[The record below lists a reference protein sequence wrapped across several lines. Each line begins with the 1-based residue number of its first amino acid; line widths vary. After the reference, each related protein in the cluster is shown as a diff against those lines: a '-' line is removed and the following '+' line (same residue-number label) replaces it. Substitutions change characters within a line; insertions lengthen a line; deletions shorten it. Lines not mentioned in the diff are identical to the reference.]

1 MDRNPGQKLQVIG
14 GGRMGQALVGGLI
27 EAGWAKPS
35 DLTIV
40 EVLADQRDRLS
51 AMLPGVDIVDAPLR
65 GDDAG
70 VDTLLAVKPHHVT
83 DVCADLKSPGRVIS
97 IAAGVTI
104 AAIEAALPAGTP
116 VIRVMPNTPA
126 LVGAGVSGLAAGTN
140 ATATDLEWAVAVLG
154 AVGETVVVTEAQLD
168 AVTGLS
174 GSGPAYI
181 FLVAEAMID
190 AGVRYG
196 LPRSTSATLAIN
208 TIYGAGRLMAETGT
222 DPVELRAAVTTPA
235 GTTAAGLAALED
247 HGLRAA
253 FSAAVG
259 AATDRSIELGRG

>member
-1 MDRNPGQKLQVIG
+1 MGQSQGRTLQMVG
-14 GGRMGQALVGGLI
+14 GGKMGQALVGGLL
-27 EAGWAKPS
+27 EAGWADPAE
-35 DLTIV
+35 LTIV
-40 EVLADQRDRLS
+40 EVLAEQRDRLTDE
-51 AMLPGVDIVDAPLR
+51 LPGVNVVADPLA
-65 GDDAG
+65 DPG
-70 VDTLLAVKPHHVT
+70 VDTVLAVKPHYVV
-83 DVCADLKSPGRVIS
+83 DVCGGLTAPGRVIS
-97 IAAGVTI
+97 IAAGITI
-104 AAIEAALPAGTP
+104 ATIEAALPAGTP

-126 LVGAGVSGLAAGTN
+126 LVGAGVSGLAPGTN
-140 ATATDLEWAVAVLG
+140 AADADLEWAVEVLG

-168 AVTGLS
+168 AVTGMS

-181 FLVAEAMID
+181 FLVAEAMTD

-196 LPRSTSATLAIN
+196 LPRPIAAKLAVN
-208 TIYGAGRLMAETGT
+208 TINGAGRLMTETGT

>member
-1 MDRNPGQKLQVIG
+1 MQVVG
-14 GGRMGQALVGGLI
+14 GGKMGQALVGGLI
-27 EAGWAKPS
+27 EAGWAEPS

-40 EVLADQRDRLS
+40 EVLADQRDRLTG
-51 AMLPGVDIVDAPLR
+51 MFPGVNVVGTPIDGESDGGI
-65 GDDAG
+65 
-70 VDTLLAVKPHHVT
+70 DTLLAVKPHFVV
-83 DVCADLKSPGRVIS
+83 DVCAGLTAPGRVIS
-97 IAAGVTI
+97 IAAGITI
-104 AAIEAALPAGTP
+104 ATIEAALPAGTP

-140 ATATDLEWAVAVLG
+140 ATDADLDWAVAVLG

-168 AVTGLS
+168 AVTGMS

-181 FLVAEAMID
+181 FLVAEAMTD

-196 LPRSTSATLAIN
+196 LPRPIAAKLAIN
-208 TIYGAGRLMAETGT
+208 TINGAGRLMTETGT